1 MLRVNAVIAFLFI
14 LTCESFGAVKENQR
28 ITPFGK
34 TNQLIVDVN
43 TGLFTVKY
51 AGKIIVADASAS
63 FLSGDNKYQTIDFKK
78 RTIKIES
85 IKDKIGAG
93 KVVSLIS
100 TASGLPIM
108 VQRFYCYTNKDFIIT
123 ELEIDGHDLRSNYM
137 APVIT
142 NKANLYAG
150 NKLQTLFVPF
160 DNDTFIRYQSNE
172 LNEQVTT
179 SAEVGVVYDNESRKG
194 LVTGSL
200 THGSWKTGVK
210 SAGSGN
216 LIDRLE
222 IFGGLNEVA
231 ITRDSMAHGSLK
243 GDKIISPKV
252 FLGYFADWR
261 KGMETYARTC
271 SAIEGRY
278 IKPWAKATPVGWNS
292 WGVIGSKLSYEKATG
307 VVDFFDKQ
315 IPDFR
320 NDDGTAYIDLDSY
333 WDNMVRG
340 GFKGDFSKL
349 KDFVNYCKER
359 NLQPGVYWAPFTD
372 WGFKSKNKE
381 RTAEG
386 GNYKFA
392 DMWTKTDK
400 GYHDLD
406 GGRALDPTHPGTQ
419 ARIAF
424 VLGKLKDCGF
434 KMIKID
440 FLGHG
445 AAESSKFYDPNIT
458 TGMQAYKIGMETIS
472 KVLDNSMLVYAAI
485 SPSLA
490 TAPYVNMRRIACDAF
505 HSVKDTEYSL
515 NSVTYGWWQT
525 YLYDYIDADHLIF
538 EKENAGAN
546 RARLISGLIT
556 GSVILGDDYSKEA
569 PWQQQVKDWLQKPEI
584 KQLIKSGKAFMP
596 VDGNIGGAAA
606 QAFIRKNADAVYL
619 AVFNYKKQPADLKL
633 NAKRLGLA
641 TNKKYIFKELLSGD
655 LITVS
660 DNFTIPF
667 NEEGAFIFK
676 VSANK

>member
-1 MLRVNAVIAFLFI
+1 MLRVNVVIAFFLI
-14 LTCESFGAVKENQR
+14 LTCESFGAIKNQQY
-28 ITPFGK
+28 IVPFGK
-34 TNQLIVDVN
+34 KNQLIIDVN
-43 TGLFTVKY
+43 TGLYTVKY
-51 AGKIIVADASAS
+51 SGKITVANASAS
-63 FLSGDNKYQTIDFKK
+63 FLVGNNKYQTADFKK
-78 RTIKIES
+78 RIVKIES
-85 IKDKIGAG
+85 IQDKMGAG
-93 KVVSLIS
+93 KLVSLIS
-100 TASGLPIM
+100 TAVDLPVTI
-108 VQRFYCYTNKDFIIT
+108 QRFYCYANKDFIIT
-123 ELEIDGHDLRSNYM
+123 ELEIDGHALSSNYM
-137 APVIT
+137 APLIT

-160 DNDTFIRYQSNE
+160 DNDTFIRYQSKE
-172 LNEQVTT
+172 LNEQNNT

-194 LVTGSL
+194 LILGSL
-200 THGSWKTGVK
+200 THDSWKTGVK
-210 SAGSGN
+210 SAGNEN
-216 LIDRLE
+216 LINQLE
-222 IFGGLNEVA
+222 IFGGLNEVT

-271 SAIEGRY
+271 STIEGRH

-292 WGVIGSKLSYEKATG
+292 WGAIGSHLTYEKATG

-315 IPDFR
+315 IPNFR
-320 NDDGTAYIDLDSY
+320 NADNTAYIDLDSY
-333 WDNMVRG
+333 WDNMVSG

-349 KDFVNYCKER
+349 KDFVDYCKER

-372 WGFKSKNKE
+372 WGFKSKNTE

-445 AAESSKFYDPNIT
+445 AAESSRFYDTDIT
-458 TGMQAYKIGMETIS
+458 TGMQAYKVGMETIS
-472 KVLDNSMLVYAAI
+472 KVLGNSMLVYAAI

-505 HSVKDTEYSL
+505 HSIKDTEYSL

-525 YLYDYIDADHLIF
+525 YLYDYVDADHLVF

-556 GSVILGDDYSKEA
+556 GSVILGDDYSKDA
-569 PWQQQVKDWLQKPEI
+569 PWQQQVKEWLQKPEI

-596 VDGNIGGAAA
+596 VDGSAGSSAAR
-606 QAFIRKNADAVYL
+606 AFIRKDADAVYL
-619 AVFNYKKQPADLKL
+619 AVFNYKTQPANIIL
-633 NAKRLGLA
+633 NTQRLGL
-641 TNKKYIFKELLSGD
+641 TINKKYIFKELLGGDSITSSG
-655 LITVS
+655 
-660 DNFTIPF
+660 NFTISF
-667 NEEGAFIFK
+667 NREGAFIYRILLK
-676 VSANK
+676 

>member
-1 MLRVNAVIAFLFI
+1 MLKVDVVIAFLFI
-14 LTCESFGAVKENQR
+14 IIGESFGAIKDKPQIVS
-28 ITPFGK
+28 FGRY
-34 TNQLIVDVN
+34 NQLMVDVN
-43 TGLFTVKY
+43 SGLVTVKY
-51 AGKIIVADASAS
+51 GEKVIITNAAAS
-63 FLSGDNKYQTIDFKK
+63 FLSGKDKYQTSDYKK
-78 RTIKIES
+78 RTVKIEN
-85 IKDKIGAG
+85 IQDKIGVG
-93 KVVSLIS
+93 KLVSLTS
-100 TASGLPIM
+100 TATGLPVMI
-108 VQRFYCYTNKDFIIT
+108 QRFYCYANKDFIIT

-137 APVIT
+137 TPFIT
-142 NKANLYAG
+142 NKAKIYAG

-160 DNDTFIRYQSNE
+160 DNDTFIRYQSKDLTGQNK
-172 LNEQVTT
+172 T

-194 LVTGSL
+194 LILGSL
-200 THGSWKTGVK
+200 THDSWKTGVK
-210 SAGSGN
+210 SAGNGS
-216 LIDRLE
+216 LINQLE

-261 KGMETYARTC
+261 KGMETYARIC
-271 SAIEGRY
+271 STIEGRY
-278 IKPWAKATPVGWNS
+278 IKPWTKATPIGWNS
-292 WGVIGSKLSYEKATG
+292 WGAIGSKLTYEKATG

-315 IPDFR
+315 IPNFR
-320 NDDGTAYIDLDSY
+320 NADNTAYIDLDSY

-359 NLQPGVYWAPFTD
+359 NLQPGIYWAPFTD
-372 WGFKSKNKE
+372 WGFKSKNTE

-386 GNYKFA
+386 GNYKFV

-419 ARIAF
+419 SRIAF
-424 VLGKLKDCGF
+424 VLGKLKGCGF

-445 AAESSKFYDPNIT
+445 AAESSRFYDPNIT
-458 TGMQAYKIGMETIS
+458 TGMQAYKVGMETIS

-505 HSVKDTEYSL
+505 HSIKDTEYSL

-525 YLYDYIDADHLIF
+525 YLYDYVDADHLVF

-556 GSVILGDDYSKEA
+556 GSVILGDDYNKEA
-569 PWQQQVKDWLQKPEI
+569 PWQQQVKEWLQKPEI

-596 VDGNIGGAAA
+596 VDESTGGEAA
-606 QAFIRKNADAVYL
+606 QAFIRKDADAIYL
-619 AVFNYKKQPADLKL
+619 ALFNYKKQSAKIIL
-633 NAKRLGLA
+633 NAQRLGL
-641 TNKKYIFKELLSGD
+641 TMNKKYIFKELLGGDSITGSG
-655 LITVS
+655 
-660 DNFTIPF
+660 NFTVPF
-667 NEEGAFIFK
+667 NQESAFIYR
-676 VSANK
+676 VLLR

>member
-1 MLRVNAVIAFLFI
+1 MLRVNVIIAFLFI
-14 LTCESFGAVKENQR
+14 LTCESFGAIKNKPQVVS
-28 ITPFGK
+28 FGK
-34 TNQLIVDVN
+34 TNQLMIDVN
-43 TGLFTVKY
+43 TGLFNVKY
-51 AGKIIVADASAS
+51 AGKVIIANASAS
-63 FLSGDNKYQTIDFKK
+63 FLSGKDKYQTGDFKK
-78 RTIKIES
+78 RVLKIEN
-85 IKDKIGAG
+85 INDKIGAG
-93 KVVSLIS
+93 KLVSLTSI
-100 TASGLPIM
+100 TTGMPVM
-108 VQRFYCYTNKDFIIT
+108 VQRFYCYANKDFIIT

-160 DNDTFIRYQSNE
+160 DNDTFIRYQSKD
-172 LNEQVTT
+172 LNEQSNT
-179 SAEVGVVYDNESRKG
+179 SAEVGVVYDNESRQG
-194 LVTGSL
+194 LILGSL
-200 THGSWKTGVK
+200 THDSWKTGVK
-210 SAGSGN
+210 SAGDRN
-216 LIDRLE
+216 LINQLE

-231 ITRDSMAHGSLK
+231 ITRDSMAHGLLK

-271 SAIEGRY
+271 ITVEGRY
-278 IKPWAKATPVGWNS
+278 IKPWNKATPVGWNS
-292 WGVIGSKLSYEKATG
+292 WGAIGSHLTYEKATG

-315 IPDFR
+315 IPNFR
-320 NDDGTAYIDLDSY
+320 NADNTAYIDLDSY

-372 WGFKSKNKE
+372 WGFKSKNTE

-386 GNYKFA
+386 GDYKFA

-445 AAESSKFYDPNIT
+445 AAESSRFYDPEIT
-458 TGMQAYKIGMETIS
+458 TGMQAYKVGMETIS

-505 HSVKDTEYSL
+505 HSIKDTEYSL
-515 NSVTYGWWQT
+515 NSVTYGWWQS
-525 YLYDYIDADHLIF
+525 YLYDYVDADHLVF

-569 PWQQQVKDWLQKPEI
+569 VWQQQVKEWLQKPEI

-596 VDGNIGGAAA
+596 VDGGAGEGAA
-606 QAFIRKNADAVYL
+606 QAFIRKDADAVYL
-619 AVFNYKKQPADLKL
+619 AVFNYKKQSANIIL
-633 NAKRLGLA
+633 NAQRLGLPI
-641 TNKKYIFKELLSGD
+641 NKKYIFKELLGGDSITSSGN
-655 LITVS
+655 L
-660 DNFTIPF
+660 TISF
-667 NEEGAFIFK
+667 SQEGAFIYRILLK
-676 VSANK
+676 